1 MLAAQIRVELLLTL
15 RRGESLLVA
24 FGLPVGLLVFF
35 SVVDVLP
42 TQGSD
47 PIRFLLP
54 GMASIGV
61 MATAMLGLGIATGY
75 ERQNRVLKRLGSTPL
90 GRPRLIAAKAG
101 SILVV
106 EVVQVGI
113 LVAAAAAL
121 GWRAG
126 PLDPIRLLM
135 VLMLGTA
142 AFAGLG
148 LALAGRLR
156 AEANLAV
163 ANAVFLVLLLLGG
176 SLVEVARL
184 PGLLGEVARLTPATA
199 LTEAFRGAFGAGET
213 SLLRLLGW
221 AVATPVAAALLF
233 RWE

>member
-1 MLAAQIRVELLLTL
+1 MLLTL

-35 SVVDVLP
+35 TLVPVLP
-42 TQGSD
+42 TGDSD
-47 PIRFLLP
+47 PVRFLLP

-75 ERQNRVLKRLGSTPL
+75 ERHYGVLKRLGSTPL
-90 GRPRLIAAKAG
+90 GRPRLLAAKAT

-106 EVVQVGI
+106 EVIQIAI
-113 LVAAAAAL
+113 LVAAAMVL
-121 GWRAG
+121 GWEAR
-126 PLDPIRLLM
+126 LTDPVRLALA
-135 VLMLGTA
+135 LLLGTA

-148 LALAGRLR
+148 LGLAGRLR

-176 SLVEVARL
+176 SIVEVERL
-184 PGLLGEVARLTPATA
+184 PGVLGEVARLTPATA
-199 LTEAFRGAFGAGET
+199 LTEAFRGAFGAEGT

-221 AVATPVAAALLF
+221 AVAAPVAAALLF